1 MKTGISA
8 HFLPIS
14 SVPSTGPGTS
24 QTLLSSPERVTEGSP
39 GEQGPWMTGTV
50 KLIWLTAGDSWSQ
63 QQLDSE
69 AWGSGTN
76 SSSRET
82 RASFGSSLVS
92 NWLICGIIQAPGII
106 LGTLCMGTHHT
117 QCSGAGTIATYFTD
131 EDRDTQSDGDT
142 VSQLRSGKVR
152 MTTLESI

>member
-92 NWLICGIIQAPGII
+92 NWLICGIIQASFWAPCVWEPII
-106 LGTLCMGTHHT
+106 HNALGQALLQPILQMRTEIPRVMETLCPN
-117 QCSGAGTIATYFTD
+117 
-131 EDRDTQSDGDT
+131 
-142 VSQLRSGKVR
+142 
-152 MTTLESI
+152 